1 MQLRRR
7 LMSTPSWTGA
17 TTLKSC
23 RASTA
28 SPCSKCS
35 IAASNI
41 CSILALHEFQE
52 NVLNSVDRLTGAAD
66 GSPSPVEGAALEMPY
81 TRKGV
86 VGSNPTPSAIFVF
99 ETGLVAVHLANR
111 ESPVA
116 STVSD
121 NASAEICGPP
131 EPDVFRG
138 PRRSWRR
145 SH

>member
-1 MQLRRR
+1 
-7 LMSTPSWTGA
+7 GA

-41 CSILALHEFQE
+41 CSILALHEFKE

-86 VGSNPTPSAIFVF
+86 EGSNPSPSAIVLSQDIVHACGRTLC
-99 ETGLVAVHLANR
+99 TGHRPA
-111 ESPVA
+111 
-116 STVSD
+116 
-121 NASAEICGPP
+121 
-131 EPDVFRG
+131 RG
-138 PRRSWRR
+138 
-145 SH
+145 